1 LQDYLIEILV
11 CPACHAPLTWQIE
24 ERWGDRIET
33 GAAAC
38 EACDVTYLILEGI
51 GLFLAPERLQ
61 ANADSDSPGGL
72 GSPSGFQ
79 NGQPPNRQLF
89 QYLRDHPDVERQ
101 LMFAPLQTLSSTD
114 QFLRAALLEARGEY
128 VRARTTENVAKM
140 GLYTSAYLEA
150 WDSQYEYIFKH
161 LLGRVPSIVDGPMMD
176 LACGR
181 GYLLN
186 QLALKFN
193 HPIIAVDS
201 NPFVLHRNRRWLEFF
216 DLYDRVS
223 LLAFDAY
230 HMPFKDSVIGTIV
243 TNLGLQAIAALYGI
257 EESSALP
264 QELYRVINV
273 DTDHRGREHLGEF
286 LAISHFYTEDDTSN
300 GSVIQDLDLAP
311 FLYKQALMESFK
323 EADFIV
329 SVENT
334 QESVAKPMPSSDLIP
349 SVVMD
354 ALPVA
359 ETVLEWGVVVAY

>member
-1 LQDYLIEILV
+1 MQDYLIEMLV
-11 CPACHAPLTWQIE
+11 CPACRAPLTWQIE

-61 ANADSDSPGGL
+61 ADADPG
-72 GSPSGFQ
+72 SHSNSGFQ
-79 NGQPPNRQLF
+79 NGWPNRQLF
-89 QYLRDHPDVERQ
+89 QYLRDHPDIERQ
-101 LMFAPLQTLSSTD
+101 LMFAPLQTLSSAD
-114 QFLRAALLEARGEY
+114 QSLRAALLEARGEY
-128 VRARTTENVAKM
+128 VRARTTENVARM

-150 WDSQYEYIFKH
+150 WDSQYEYIFEH
-161 LLGRVPSIVDGPMMD
+161 LLGRVPSIIDGPMMD

-186 QLALKFN
+186 QLAQKFN

-216 DLYDRVS
+216 GLYDSVS

-243 TNLGLQAIAALYGI
+243 TNLGLQAALCRI

-264 QELYRVINV
+264 RELYRVINV

-300 GSVIQDLDLAP
+300 GSVIRDLGLAP

-334 QESVAKPMPSSDLIP
+334 QESVAKPVPSSDLIP
-349 SVVMD
+349 SVRMD

-359 ETVLEWGVVVAY
+359 ETVLEWGVVVAH